1 MNTSFCIVI
10 YVDASQVF
18 VSLAIWSH
26 LFFLLLSIETGDGIS
41 KRVDK
46 APTMAWVSFPRKNL
60 IARREV
66 QKDNKWRESN
76 GSRSWMKKLRDH
88 WLKVGKSKASL
99 YLYVIQGLK

>member
-46 APTMAWVSFPRKNL
+46 APTMAWVSFPRKNS

-66 QKDNKWRESN
+66 QKITSEGKATVPEVEWK
-76 GSRSWMKKLRDH
+76 SWEITD
-88 WLKVGKSKASL
+88 
-99 YLYVIQGLK
+99 